1 MLSFVRKAA
10 RSWVAAVLIGLLV
23 ISFAIWGINDVFQGG
38 DKNNV
43 AMVAGKP
50 ITAFEYRSEFDRIL
64 KRATKESGRQITAKE
79 AREQGADVS
88 TLERMVSENALLAFM
103 KKIGI
108 NIAGTILK
116 SEIGKIEAFKDPL
129 TKNFSQSTYEQT
141 LAENGL
147 TPATFEPNIA
157 ADMGKRLLVLAGT
170 SGFRAPNIYAS
181 QTLAYGTERRLVT
194 MIPVAAKLA
203 GSPPTPNDAQ
213 LKAFYDLNSSK
224 LMRPET
230 RDLTIVIAS
239 LDSFAAKASVNPAQV
254 KEIFEA
260 QKAKLAQPAKRSFV
274 QIIAKD
280 EASANEV
287 AKRLKAGENAEEI
300 AKALKLQAPLNF
312 TDATPNQVPDSA
324 VSKAVF
330 AATTGAIGSVKG
342 ALSFSAFQI
351 TGAKAEIA
359 ADFAKIA
366 PEITKQL
373 QKEAAGQALT
383 DATGVFDEAIAQG
396 DNVLNAA
403 KKAGFATQSITNITK
418 EGVDTKTGQPIE
430 LLAKNPEFLARVFE
444 LGQGES
450 TDLLN
455 APNDSYIA
463 FSADKIVA
471 ASPVPLQEVK
481 GELTSAWVRQEL
493 NKRLKAKADEILKDA
508 KASGLEAAAKKH
520 NLSIVKPPIPLLRGQ
535 GSQELSLAI
544 FSGKKGDIVSGAVA
558 NGVEF
563 AIVRIDSVL
572 RDDDAKAKDRLL
584 KAEESVRTTIQQDIA
599 AALEDAARKHAKVK
613 IFNDRMKRA
622 LGDNEE
628 DIAPAKKK

>member
-50 ITAFEYRSEFDRIL
+50 ITAIEYRSEFDRIL
-64 KRATKESGRQITAKE
+64 KRATKESGRQITSKE

-88 TLERMVSENALLAFM
+88 TLERMVSENAILAFM

-108 NIAGTILK
+108 SVAGTILK
-116 SEIGKIEAFKDPL
+116 GEIGKIEAFKDPL
-129 TKNFSQSTYEQT
+129 TKNFSQSIYEQT

-147 TPATFEPNIA
+147 TPANFEPNIA
-157 ADMGKRLLVLAGT
+157 ADMGKRLLILAGT
-170 SGFRAPNIYAS
+170 SGFRAPKLYSS

-203 GSPPTPNDAQ
+203 GEPPVPNEAQ
-213 LKAFYDLNSSK
+213 LKAFYDLNKEK

-230 RDLTIVIAS
+230 RDFTLVIANI
-239 LDSFAAKASVNPAQV
+239 DTFAAKAVVSPQQV
-254 KEIFEA
+254 KEIFDA
-260 QKAKLAQPAKRSFV
+260 QKEKLAQPAKRSFV

-280 EASANEV
+280 EATANEA
-287 AKRLKAGENAEEI
+287 AKRLKAGQNAEEI
-300 AKALKLQAPLNF
+300 AKELKLQVPLTF
-312 TDATPNQVPDSA
+312 TDASPSQVPDSA

-330 AATTGAIGSVKG
+330 AASTGAIGAVKG
-342 ALSFSAFQI
+342 ALSFSAFQV
-351 TGAKAEIA
+351 TGAKAQIE

-383 DATGVFDEAIAQG
+383 DATSVFDEAIAQG
-396 DNVLNAA
+396 DNLVNAA
-403 KKAGFATQSITNITK
+403 KKAGFVTQIITNITK
-418 EGVDTKTGQPIE
+418 EGNDAKTGQPVE
-430 LLAKNPEFLARVFE
+430 LFAKNPELLARAFE
-444 LGQGES
+444 LGQGEN

-463 FSADKIVA
+463 FNADKIVA
-471 ASPVPLQEVK
+471 SSPVPLQEVK

-508 KASGLEAAAKKH
+508 KATGLEAAAKKH
-520 NLSIVKPPIPLLRGQ
+520 ALSIVKPPMPLLRGQ
-535 GSQELSLAI
+535 GSPELSLAI
-544 FSGKKGDIVSGAVA
+544 FSGKKGEIVSGAVA

-572 RDDDAKAKDRLL
+572 RDDDAKAADRLI
-584 KAEESVRTTIQQDIA
+584 KAEESVRSTIQQDIA

-622 LGDNEE
+622 LGDSEE
-628 DIAPAKKK
+628 TIAPAKKK